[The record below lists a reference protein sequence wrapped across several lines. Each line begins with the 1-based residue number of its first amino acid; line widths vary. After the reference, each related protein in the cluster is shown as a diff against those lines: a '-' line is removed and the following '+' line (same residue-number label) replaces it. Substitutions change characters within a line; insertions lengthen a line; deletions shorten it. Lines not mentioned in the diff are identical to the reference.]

1 MSFPIIMGWRW
12 NGVLVKVGKG
22 LDGGFSI
29 GVHEACHQKGR
40 YSVNE
45 RARQRDE
52 VHGRTSHGWN
62 VGFVCQRFGV
72 PCIGGIKKWVYRLG
86 QWLNVMGDFF
96 QFMYGSFPVS
106 SIAGDERT
114 KRWVS
119 TVSAL
124 FVQKCVAV

>member
-86 QWLNVMGDFF
+86 QWQMLRVISFNSCMGVFRF
-96 QFMYGSFPVS
+96 PASQATKGRRGGSLRFPPFLYQSV
-106 SIAGDERT
+106 
-114 KRWVS
+114 
-119 TVSAL
+119 
-124 FVQKCVAV
+124 